1 MAKIKAQNETKDLK
15 SEKVDETIS
24 ENEIENGVDES
35 KEESTPQVQKDSV
48 NGTFR
53 FNKFKK

>member
-15 SEKVDETIS
+15 SEKDETIL
-24 ENEIENGVDES
+24 ENQIENGVDES